1 MFNDIFE
8 LEKEMKNEL
17 IIFIEKSFEKNN
29 YKYFYDTTEDLRKL
43 LELEFSCINFNLFDK
58 NILKEI
64 EKFEIQI
71 AQKVYQIKIDKM
83 SIRGEFS
90 ILNLSKIAKEKSKKQ
105 YLKEYL
111 LYYTLKNISTISPS
125 IVNRQKNNFLYIFIK
140 EYNTRE
146 FRLMKEKKY
155 LKALNSIDY
164 YQKLK
169 GKEEIS
175 SLEQLY
181 MNKDYKDKAKIIF
194 PYKNLNLID
203 DLNRILTEIY
213 LSSKDSHKKYFYRGQ
228 NNSNWVPSASII
240 REKEYLKNEHLMFYK
255 IISKMPKAFE
265 NDKYIYNQIATMQ
278 HFGYPTRLIDI
289 TENPLIA
296 LYFACDGNFEYDG
309 EIFIYE
315 SEEDEIL
322 NFEDKK
328 LRCLEQIPTNSFED
342 ICKECNKLEFC
353 KKEIIKKSYIVQGVA
368 KNERI
373 NNQSGSFIFVG
384 ISNEEKYCKNEIKK
398 PIMSIILD
406 KTMKKGILE
415 ILEKLNI
422 NGGTVY
428 PDLLNLAKFL
438 KNKYKN

>member
-1 MFNDIFE
+1 MFKNIFE
-8 LEKEMKNEL
+8 LEKEMEEEL
-17 IIFIEKSFEKNN
+17 FLFLQNYFEKNN
-29 YKYFYDTTEDLRKL
+29 CKYFYNTIEYLRKL
-43 LELEFSCINFNLFDK
+43 LDLKFLPIDFEIFDK
-58 NILKEI
+58 EILKEI
-64 EKFEIQI
+64 EKFEIKI
-71 AQKVYQIKIDKM
+71 CEEICQIKIDKM
-83 SIRGEFS
+83 SVRGEFN
-90 ILNLSKIAKEKSKKQ
+90 ILNLGKIVREKEKKQ
-105 YLKEYL
+105 YIKEFI
-111 LYYTLKNISTISPS
+111 LYYALRNINTISIS
-125 IVNRQKNNFLYIFIK
+125 ITNKQKNNFLYLFIK
-140 EYNTRE
+140 EYNTIK
-146 FRLMKEKKY
+146 FNDLKKRKY
-155 LKALNSIDY
+155 IKALDAISY
-164 YQKLK
+164 YQKLNK
-169 GKEEIS
+169 KEIQL
-175 SLEQLY
+175 LEYLY
-181 MNKDYKDKAKIIF
+181 INKNYSDKVRIIF
-194 PYKNLNLID
+194 SYKNSNLID

-213 LSSKDSHKKYFYRGQ
+213 STSIDSNKKYFYRGQ
-228 NNSNWVPSASII
+228 NNSRWIPSASIV
-240 REKEYLKNEHLMFYK
+240 RESEYLKNEHLMFYK

-296 LYFACDGNFEYDG
+296 LYFACDGNFEDDG

-328 LRCLEQIPTNSFED
+328 LRCLEQIPTKPFEN
-342 ICKECNKLEFC
+342 ICEECSNLENC

-384 ISNEEKYCKNEIKK
+384 ISDEEKYCKNEIKK

-406 KTMKKGILE
+406 KTIKKGILE

>member
-1 MFNDIFE
+1 
-8 LEKEMKNEL
+8 
-17 IIFIEKSFEKNN
+17 
-29 YKYFYDTTEDLRKL
+29 
-43 LELEFSCINFNLFDK
+43 
-58 NILKEI
+58 
-64 EKFEIQI
+64 
-71 AQKVYQIKIDKM
+71 
-83 SIRGEFS
+83 
-90 ILNLSKIAKEKSKKQ
+90 
-105 YLKEYL
+105 
-111 LYYTLKNISTISPS
+111 
-125 IVNRQKNNFLYIFIK
+125 
-140 EYNTRE
+140 
-146 FRLMKEKKY
+146 
-155 LKALNSIDY
+155 
-164 YQKLK
+164 
-169 GKEEIS
+169 
-175 SLEQLY
+175 
-181 MNKDYKDKAKIIF
+181 
-194 PYKNLNLID
+194 
-203 DLNRILTEIY
+203 
-213 LSSKDSHKKYFYRGQ
+213 
-228 NNSNWVPSASII
+228 
-240 REKEYLKNEHLMFYK
+240 
-255 IISKMPKAFE
+255 MPKAFE

-353 KKEIIKKSYIVQGVA
+353 KKEIIKKSYIIQGVA